1 MNISHRKTILSA
13 VVAALGILAAGQ
25 AMAQAD
31 STTGNGAGNWNAVIP
46 RGHLD
51 LPAQPT
57 PIVNTYTTQ
66 QITQNVTQQVTQV
79 VQPNTYQASGYGEGP
94 TTAAAWANC
103 GGGTLLGGGGSCSD
117 NFGLVAVG
125 SSEPSGN
132 SWVIGCQS
140 LNYRYVYATAYA
152 VCSAN

>member
-13 VVAALGILAAGQ
+13 VVAALGIFAAGQ

-31 STTGNGAGNWNAVIP
+31 STTGNGVGNWNAVIP

-51 LPAQPT
+51 LPAVPT
-57 PIVNTYTTQ
+57 PIVYQNTYTTQ
-66 QITQNVTQQVTQV
+66 QVTQQITQV
-79 VQPNTYQASGYGEGP
+79 VQPNTYQASGSGSGQ
-94 TTAAAWANC
+94 TNAQAWANC
-103 GGGTLLGGGGSCSD
+103 GSGTLLGGGGSCSD
-117 NFGLVAVG
+117 GFGLVAVA
-125 SSEPSGN
+125 SSEPNGN

-140 LNYRYVYATAYA
+140 LNYKVVYATAYA

>member
-13 VVAALGILAAGQ
+13 VVAALGIFAAGQ

-31 STTGNGAGNWNAVIP
+31 STTGNGVGNWNAVIP

-51 LPAQPT
+51 LPAVPT
-57 PIVNTYTTQ
+57 PIVYQNTYTTQ
-66 QITQNVTQQVTQV
+66 QVTQQITQV
-79 VQPNTYQASGYGEGP
+79 VQPNTYQVSGSGQGQ

-103 GGGTLLGGGGSCSD
+103 GGGTLLGGGGSCTD
-117 NFGLVAVG
+117 GQGLVAVG

-140 LNYRYVYATAYA
+140 LNYKVVYATAYA